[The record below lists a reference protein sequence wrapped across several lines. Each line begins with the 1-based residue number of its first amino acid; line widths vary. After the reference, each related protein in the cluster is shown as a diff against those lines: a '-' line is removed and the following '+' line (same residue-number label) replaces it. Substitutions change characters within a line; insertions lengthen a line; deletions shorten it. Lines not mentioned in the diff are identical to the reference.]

1 MDPGCK
7 EIYSPTLSHWIQ
19 QFEETPE
26 KSPGSFH
33 PPCGLLSGGPVPL
46 TSGARQP
53 RAGLL
58 LSLCMHLPEHMSGP
72 TGQMLLSASGQCSVE
87 VSLGGNIPLIGIKP
101 LNQQSPE
108 LGGPEAK
115 HLPLGHLLS
124 CSATT
129 GSHTGVPGQGEP
141 HTGREP
147 SVCHRLEDRVGFLFG
162 VVLFCFVL
170 LAVNDKRIY

>member
-1 MDPGCK
+1 
-7 EIYSPTLSHWIQ
+7 
-19 QFEETPE
+19 
-26 KSPGSFH
+26 
-33 PPCGLLSGGPVPL
+33 
-46 TSGARQP
+46 
-53 RAGLL
+53 
-58 LSLCMHLPEHMSGP
+58 MHLPEHMSGP

-115 HLPLGHLLS
+115 HLPLGDLLS

-141 HTGREP
+141 HTGRER
-147 SVCHRLEDRVGFLFG
+147 SGGQGWVFVWVVFCF
-162 VVLFCFVL
+162 VLFCFVWQ
-170 LAVNDKRIY
+170 